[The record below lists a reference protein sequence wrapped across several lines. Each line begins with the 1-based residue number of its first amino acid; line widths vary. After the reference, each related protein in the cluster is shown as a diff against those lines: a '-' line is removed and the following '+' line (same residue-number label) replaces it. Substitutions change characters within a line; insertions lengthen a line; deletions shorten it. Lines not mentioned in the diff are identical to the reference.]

1 MGITSLY
8 YLLFFCI
15 VFIIYYCL
23 PLKIR
28 WIVLLVGSL
37 SYFLLSD
44 EIYLIVYPVATI
56 FVTWICARKIESLD
70 PENDAGKRKLYLML
84 ALLCDLGVLGVL
96 RYLRLGIPSPLGISF
111 YTLSIISYLLDV
123 YYGIEKAEKNYFKL
137 LLFGTFFPLLISGP
151 IIRYKDTGKK
161 LCEGQRF
168 DYKKLTYG
176 AQRVLWGFFKVLVIS
191 ERLAVI
197 SDTIFNDHTS
207 YQGLY
212 VIIAAVCFTFRLYTN
227 FSGSMDIV
235 MGLALTLGIELPENF
250 KRPFFSKTVQ
260 EFWQRWHITLGEWL
274 RDYVF
279 YTTLRSKVFIALNAR
294 FKEKYGKK
302 KGKNLTTY
310 LAMMILWLIAGI
322 WHGGAL
328 NYIFGVGLLQGIYI
342 IIGEMIK
349 NGSKKPE
356 KKRNVSIFDI
366 FRRIRTFALMSLAF
380 LFFRASSLKVGFDM
394 IGQLF
399 SRWNPE
405 VLYDGSLLALG
416 LDIKNV
422 AILAVSLIILL
433 AVSLLQEKESIC
445 DRLSR
450 LNIVIRWGILFAGL
464 FAVIIFGSY
473 GPGYDAA
480 EFIYQGF

>member
-1 MGITSLY
+1 MGITSLH

-15 VFIIYYCL
+15 VFIVYYCL

-28 WIVLLVGSL
+28 WIALLVGSL

-44 EIYLIVYPVATI
+44 EIYLILYPVATI
-56 FVTWICARKIESLD
+56 LVTWICARKIESLD
-70 PENDAGKRKLYLML
+70 AENEAGKRKLCLIL
-84 ALLCDLGVLGVL
+84 ALICDLGVLGVL
-96 RYLRLGIPSPLGISF
+96 RYLNLGVLAPLGISF
-111 YTLSIISYLLDV
+111 YTLSIISYLMDV
-123 YYGIEKAEKNYFKL
+123 YYGIDKAEKNYFKL

-151 IIRYKDTGKK
+151 IIRYKDTGKEISK
-161 LCEGQRF
+161 GHRF

-197 SDTIFNDHTS
+197 SDTIFNDYTS
-207 YQGLY
+207 YLGVY
-212 VIIAAVCFTFRLYTN
+212 VIISAVCFTFRLYTN

-235 MGLALTLGIELPENF
+235 LGLALTLGIELPENF
-250 KRPFFSKTVQ
+250 KRPFFSQTVQ

-274 RDYVF
+274 RDYVL
-279 YTTLRSKVFIALNAR
+279 YSTLRSKAFTELGIK
-294 FKEKYGKK
+294 FKDKLGKK
-302 KGKNLTTY
+302 KGKHLTTY

-328 NYIFGVGLLQGIYI
+328 NYIWGVGILQGIYI
-342 IIGEMIK
+342 ITGELIK
-349 NGSKKPE
+349 NGSKKSG
-356 KKRNVSIFDI
+356 KDSDSRLLKTFKRL
-366 FRRIRTFALMSLAF
+366 RTFVLMSFAF
-380 LFFRASSLKVGFDM
+380 LFFRASSLKAGFCM

-399 SRWNPE
+399 VKWNPE
-405 VLYDGSLLALG
+405 VLYDGSILTLG
-416 LDIKNV
+416 LDIKNIAV
-422 AILAVSLIILL
+422 LIVSLLILL
-433 AVSLLQEKESIC
+433 GVSVLQEKESIC

-450 LNIVIRWGILFAGL
+450 YNIVLRWGILFAGL
-464 FAVIIFGSY
+464 FVVIIFGSY